1 MKKSWLVLFSAVFLL
16 LFGACS
22 DMRTPDDMQMD
33 IYLGAH
39 KELKLLHINASNSEK
54 ENQIRKIYE
63 AVADAYPTDKPME
76 FFAFYPDYTI
86 EVDDLDAPDADQRI
100 KVVFDVNGDRLE
112 FYHTDEASE
121 EPDEAPV
128 IYRSNMSVDEFK
140 TYLHWDLR

>member
-1 MKKSWLVLFSAVFLL
+1 MKKPWLVLFFAVFLL

-22 DMRTPDDMQMD
+22 GMSIPDDMQMD
-33 IYLGAH
+33 IYLGDH

-54 ENQIRKIYE
+54 ETQIRKIYE
-63 AVADAYPTDKPME
+63 AVTDAYPTDKPME
-76 FFAFYPDYTI
+76 LFAFYPDYTI
-86 EVDDLDAPDADQRI
+86 EVDDLESSEPDQRI

-112 FYHTDEASE
+112 FYHIDEESE
-121 EPDEAPV
+121 DSGETPV